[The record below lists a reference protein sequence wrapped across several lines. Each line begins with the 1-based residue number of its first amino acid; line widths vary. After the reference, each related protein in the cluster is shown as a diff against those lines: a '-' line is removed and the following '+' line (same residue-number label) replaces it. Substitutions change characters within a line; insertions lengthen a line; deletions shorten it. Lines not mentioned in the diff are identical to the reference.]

1 MVKLNKIYTRT
12 GDGGSA
18 GLVDGSRA
26 SKSSLRM
33 TAIGE
38 VDEAN
43 AAIGVAIA
51 ALTGA
56 DPSKQLLMIQ
66 NDLFDL
72 GADVATPGEIDGALR
87 IVVNQVE
94 RLERE
99 IDAMNAGLPP
109 LTSFILPSGTAA
121 VSTLHLARAVVRRAE
136 RASVALNES
145 EPLNPLRSFV
155 RRRPLRRG
163 ARRRRRAV
171 AAGSDAHLSGTKTQC
186 SRCASVSISQRKAG
200 SWRSPQ
206 LPSTVP
212 SSTAAPNRRRPT
224 R

>member
-145 EPLNPLRSFV
+145 EPLNPQLIAYLNRLSDHLF
-155 RRRPLRRG
+155 
-163 ARRRRRAV
+163 V
-171 AAGSDAHLSGTKTQC
+171 AA
-186 SRCASVSISQRKAG
+186 RFV
-200 SWRSPQ
+200 
-206 LPSTVP
+206 
-212 SSTAAPNRRRPT
+212 AAREGGDVLWQPGAT
-224 R
+224 RT